1 MQNEVV
7 IEYQGSEENNKNIS
21 LDSQSQGQI
30 INLVSVKHTASI
42 LTTQM

>member
-7 IEYQGSEENNKNIS
+7 IEHQGSEENNKNIS

-30 INLVSVKHTASI
+30 ITLYLLNVQLKF
-42 LTTQM
+42 